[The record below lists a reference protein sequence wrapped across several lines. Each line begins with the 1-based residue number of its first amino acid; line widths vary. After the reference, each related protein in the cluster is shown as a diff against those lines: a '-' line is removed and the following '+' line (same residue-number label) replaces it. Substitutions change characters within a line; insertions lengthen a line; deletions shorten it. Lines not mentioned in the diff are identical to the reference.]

1 MQEFVKTMA
10 EQTVA
15 ALEVLGIVIICMV
28 VIVATVHAVINLFQ
42 RMEGDELFR
51 RYRHAVIRGVLMGLD
66 LLVASDIIRTIAVE
80 FTLYSL
86 ATLGII
92 VAIRTLLSFTL
103 EVEMTG
109 KWPWQNS
116 AEE

>member
-1 MQEFVKTMA
+1 MEDFVKTMA
-10 EQTVA
+10 EQTVT
-15 ALEVLGIVIICMV
+15 ALEILGIVIICLV
-28 VIVATVHAVINLFQ
+28 VIAATTRAAINLFQ

-51 RYRHAVIRGVLMGLD
+51 RYRHSVIRGVLMGLD
-66 LLVASDIIRTIAVE
+66 LLVASDIIRTVAVE

-109 KWPWQNS
+109 KWPWQNGP
-116 AEE
+116 EE